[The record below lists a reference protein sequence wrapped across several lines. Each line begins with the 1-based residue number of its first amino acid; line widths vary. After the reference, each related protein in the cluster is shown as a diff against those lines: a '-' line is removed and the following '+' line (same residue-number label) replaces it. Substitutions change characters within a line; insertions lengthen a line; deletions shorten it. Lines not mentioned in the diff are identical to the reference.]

1 MNQPA
6 SFPHYLQKRLP
17 AIESAL
23 ERVLPPPQAPPALL
37 HQAMRYSV
45 FAGGKRVRPALLL
58 LAGETF
64 GADASTLGEPAAALE
79 LIHTF
84 SLIHDDLPALDDDDL
99 RRGRPTLHKQ
109 YDEALAILAGD
120 ALLDLGLE
128 VLARFP
134 VDLAAER
141 RLRNVVVVAQAVGSH
156 GMIGGQVAD
165 LEAERTWPDDPAA
178 TLASIHQRKTG
189 ALLRAALVAGGVCA
203 GAGEPELALLE
214 RLGDQV
220 GMLFQI
226 RDDILD
232 IEGTSESLGKTAG
245 KDQAADKLTYPRV
258 YGLDGARQR
267 LLETSLAAREAA
279 ARLPGGGTAFLSLVD
294 FLVQRQS

>member
-1 MNQPA
+1 VNELA
-6 SFPHYLQKRLP
+6 SFPHYLEQRLP
-17 AIESAL
+17 AIEAAL
-23 ERVLPPPQAPPALL
+23 ERVLPPPEAPPARL
-37 HQAMRYSV
+37 HQAMRYSI

-64 GADASTLGEPAAALE
+64 GADASSLGEPAAALE

-189 ALLRAALVAGGVCA
+189 VLLRASLVAGGVCA

-267 LLETSLAAREAA
+267 LLETSRAARESA
-279 ARLPGGGTAFLSLVD
+279 ARLPGGGTTVLSLDD

>member
-1 MNQPA
+1 VNEPA
-6 SFPHYLQKRLP
+6 SFPHYLEERLP

-23 ERVLPPPQAPPALL
+23 ERILPPPHAPPARL

-134 VDLAAER
+134 LDLVAER
-141 RLRNVVVVAQAVGSH
+141 RLRNVVLVAQAIGSH

-178 TLASIHQRKTG
+178 TLASIHRRKTG
-189 ALLRAALVAGGVCA
+189 ALLRASLVAGGVCA

-214 RLGDQV
+214 RLGEHV

-267 LLETSLAAREAA
+267 LLETSREARQTA